1 MILIC
6 SWNLLNQPPHS
17 RVFSVENFF
26 WISPL
31 YQLVNVWKVSDIK
44 QQKKH
49 TTYPIGKE
57 REKGK
62 YWVTGPLLDSWPLL
76 WAQASCTPQPGLWGS
91 LCTAIL
97 FSFTKVCWS
106 ESPRT
111 VFSSED
117 QQCIFTAAPDMQHP
131 ASSIQHAAPSMQH
144 PASNIQ
150 PLTSFSLLRFP
161 HSLLEFCLTS
171 IVFVCERK
179 IYFSVLTQN

>member
-6 SWNLLNQPPHS
+6 SWNLLNQPPS
-17 RVFSVENFF
+17 FQSFQCWKFLLLDVPSLSACQRVESFIYKTAKETHN
-26 WISPL
+26 IS
-31 YQLVNVWKVSDIK
+31 NRKR
-44 QQKKH
+44 
-49 TTYPIGKE
+49 E

-131 ASSIQHAAPSMQH
+131 ACNTQHPACSTQHAACSIQHPTF
-144 PASNIQ
+144 NLW
-150 PLTSFSLLRFP
+150 PL
-161 HSLLEFCLTS
+161 
-171 IVFVCERK
+171 
-179 IYFSVLTQN
+179 SVSWDSPTPF